1 MSQLST
7 DLLQLPPEI
16 VNHVSITLP
25 ISPLLYLRINIMDNI
40 MERMEK
46 YALNLERTVNERTL
60 QLVEE
65 KKKTD
70 RMLYRMLPS
79 YVDILIFYI
88 HI

>member
-1 MSQLST
+1 MSRLST
-7 DLLQLPPEI
+7 DLLQLLPEI